1 MEASRLVL
9 PYCKNIDLNLGCPQG
24 IARKGGYGAF
34 LLSNYDQIEKIVRE
48 LRMEKIPYSVKIRLL
63 PDLSS
68 TLRLC
73 ELFQREGVSFIT
85 VHGRL
90 KEEKREFT
98 GPCNWGA
105 IRQIVSNSSVPIIAN
120 GGIDSL
126 ESAQRCIQETG
137 VSAVMSG
144 EALLENPTLFSPNT
158 KELTVREV
166 CEEYLDLE
174 EQYPSLQKEIRKHLF
189 KLLHRGLSVDV
200 ESRSQ
205 LANLRLITKQDKDR
219 VRELIAHVESVM
231 KEKEG
236 EWLIQ
241 NATLRSDSW
250 YRRHR
255 RSSFS
260 FCNKHKS
267 QHCNNTACRSSSAY
281 PPAIHASSSLQRYMY
296 RTKRDSPESAA
307 HALLFEY
314 DPGFHNRHTPI
325 SSHTPYTTRDN
336 PPRNRSD
343 GHVPRTAPPH
353 SLFHISSPSRLLFQE
368 RIHDSRIDT
377 RAARHLHFMARRVVV
392 LRLTSLVS
400 VLTFHPSMNSCGGM
414 WKNAIAG
421 TRPPCSTS
429 SSSDRR
435 LYHSTTSRSM
445 QPNMFMASP
454 LHPRFPESKN
464 QRFIATFEAF
474 VELNTGIT

>member
-1 MEASRLVL
+1 
-9 PYCKNIDLNLGCPQG
+9 
-24 IARKGGYGAF
+24 
-34 LLSNYDQIEKIVRE
+34 
-48 LRMEKIPYSVKIRLL
+48 
-63 PDLSS
+63 
-68 TLRLC
+68 
-73 ELFQREGVSFIT
+73 
-85 VHGRL
+85 
-90 KEEKREFT
+90 
-98 GPCNWGA
+98 
-105 IRQIVSNSSVPIIAN
+105 
-120 GGIDSL
+120 
-126 ESAQRCIQETG
+126 
-137 VSAVMSG
+137 MSG
-144 EALLENPTLFSPNT
+144 EALLENPTLFSPNP

-205 LANLRLITKQDKDR
+205 LANLRLITKHDKDR
-219 VRELIAHVESVM
+219 VRELIAHVEGVM

-236 EWLIQ
+236 EWLIH

-255 RSSFS
+255 RSSSFS

-281 PPAIHASSSLQRYMY
+281 PPAIHASSSLQRYTY
-296 RTKRDSPESAA
+296 RTKRDSPEFAA

-314 DPGFHNRHTPI
+314 DPEFHSRHTPI

-343 GHVPRTAPPH
+343 GHAPRTEPPH
-353 SLFHISSPSRLLFQE
+353 SLFQYLFPITPTFPGTHPRFPYWLPSSSSPALYGLSCCN
-368 RIHDSRIDT
+368 ST
-377 RAARHLHFMARRVVV
+377 SHLACLSF
-392 LRLTSLVS
+392 
-400 VLTFHPSMNSCGGM
+400 TFHPSMNSCGGM

-429 SSSDRR
+429 NSSDRR